1 MRSPYTDWTAQ
12 TAWARVG
19 FDSMMLAWNASAV
32 IGLRMAKI
40 AAGGADGARE
50 AELMVSEK
58 LIAATELQT
67 AMLTGRLGTTPLSG
81 TQAIVK
87 RYGAK
92 VRANRQRLS

>member
-1 MRSPYTDWTAQ
+1 
-12 TAWARVG
+12 
-19 FDSMMLAWNASAV
+19 
-32 IGLRMAKI
+32 
-40 AAGGADGARE
+40 
-50 AELMVSEK
+50 MVSEK